1 MELASLII
9 AMLITGAVGG
19 VLAGLLG
26 IGGGI
31 VIVPMLELALAF
43 IGVDESVRMHI
54 AVATSLATIVP
65 TSISSARA
73 HHRRD
78 AIDFAVVRYW
88 SPWIAIGAVAGI
100 VIAANVSGDF
110 LAAVF
115 AVVAFAAAL
124 KMVLPLDDA
133 SLAADIPRGV
143 FGPVIPLN
151 VGAISTLMGIGG
163 GTLSVT
169 AMTLCG
175 KPIHRAVGTA
185 ALLGLVIALPA
196 TIGYMVSGW
205 GNPLLPA
212 ASLGFVSVPG
222 FLLIAVTTVLF
233 APLGAKIAHA
243 LPRRQLGA
251 LFGLFLLVV
260 AVRMGYRAL
269 F

>member
-1 MELASLII
+1 MELAALIV
-9 AMLITGAVGG
+9 AMLVTGAVGG

-31 VIVPMLELALAF
+31 VIVPMLELALGF
-43 IGVDESVRMHI
+43 VGVDEAVRMHI

-73 HHRRD
+73 HHRRG
-78 AIDFAVVRYW
+78 AIDFSVLRYW
-88 SPWIAIGAVAGI
+88 WPWIAIGAVAGI
-100 VIAANVSGDF
+100 VIAANVSGEF

-115 AVVAFAAAL
+115 AIVALAAAL
-124 KMVLPLDDA
+124 KMVLPLDDVTV
-133 SLAADIPRGV
+133 AADIPRGV
-143 FGPVIPLN
+143 FGPVIPWT
-151 VGAISTLMGIGG
+151 VGAVSTLMGIGG
-163 GTLSVT
+163 GTLSVP
-169 AMTLCG
+169 AMTFSG
-175 KPIHRAVGTA
+175 KPIHQAVGTA

-196 TIGYMVSGW
+196 TIGYIISGW

-212 ASLGFVSVPG
+212 ASLGFVSLPG
-222 FLLIAVTTVLF
+222 FLLIAITTVLF
-233 APLGAKIAHA
+233 APLGAKAAHA

-260 AVRMGYRAL
+260 AVRMAYRAL